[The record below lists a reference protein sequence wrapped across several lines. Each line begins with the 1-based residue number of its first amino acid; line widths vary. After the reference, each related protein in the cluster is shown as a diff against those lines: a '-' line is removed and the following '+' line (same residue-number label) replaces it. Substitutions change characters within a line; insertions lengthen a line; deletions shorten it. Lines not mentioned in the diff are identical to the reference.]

1 MQIDFLRQISLES
14 VLTRLGAARDRYD
27 RTKWHTDRG
36 TVVVQREG
44 ILFNSFDGSGIKGRG
59 AVDLVIQL
67 RQVQFRE
74 AISWLSDNFS
84 GSRHSAW
91 LPEEPEL
98 GLRPEAAAL
107 EPRPSGIPRPSPY
120 HWPRVREYLTDLRH
134 LDPKLVDQLNRDG
147 VVFADGRGNAVFR
160 HGDSGCE
167 LRGTGQSR
175 FAGSRGRKTGF
186 VIPGEQGAE
195 TWLVE
200 SAIDA
205 ISVKQL
211 RSNAQVIS
219 TGGDNA
225 GLERT
230 CLAEIRGL
238 LVIGYDNDPAGD
250 RMAQRAQLTRPD
262 VIRLLPS
269 GGKDWN
275 EALQRAGCSLI
286 ALAREIQTALASRGI
301 PVETDF

>member
-36 TVVVQREG
+36 TLVVQRKG

-84 GSRHSAW
+84 GSCHSAW

-98 GLRPEAAAL
+98 GLHPEAAAL
-107 EPRPSGIPRPSPY
+107 EPRSSGIPRPSPF
-120 HWPRVREYLTDLRH
+120 HWPHVREYLTDLRH
-134 LDPKLVDQLNRDG
+134 LEPKLVDQLNRDG
-147 VVFADGRGNAVFR
+147 TVFADDRSNAVFR

-175 FAGSRGRKTGF
+175 FAGSRGERRALSSRASKVRKHGSSNRQSTPF
-186 VIPGEQGAE
+186 
-195 TWLVE
+195 
-200 SAIDA
+200 
-205 ISVKQL
+205 
-211 RSNAQVIS
+211 RSS
-219 TGGDNA
+219 S
-225 GLERT
+225 
-230 CLAEIRGL
+230 
-238 LVIGYDNDPAGD
+238 Y
-250 RMAQRAQLTRPD
+250 
-262 VIRLLPS
+262 
-269 GGKDWN
+269 
-275 EALQRAGCSLI
+275 
-286 ALAREIQTALASRGI
+286 ASMRR
-301 PVETDF
+301 

>member
-36 TVVVQREG
+36 TVVVQRKG

-74 AISWLSDNFS
+74 AIRWLAENFS
-84 GSRHSAW
+84 GSCHSAW

-98 GLRPEAAAL
+98 RLRPEAAAL
-107 EPRPSGIPRPSPY
+107 EPRHSGIPHPSPS
-120 HWPRVREYLTDLRH
+120 HWPRVREYLTDLRR

-186 VIPGEQGAE
+186 VILGEQGAE

-211 RSNAQVIS
+211 RPDAQVIS

-230 CLAEIRGL
+230 CLAEIEGPV
-238 LVIGYDNDPAGD
+238 VIGYDNDPAGD
-250 RMAQRAQLTRPD
+250 RMAQRAQLTRPGA
-262 VIRLLPS
+262 IRVPPN

-275 EALQRAGCSLI
+275 QALQRADCLLM
-286 ALAREIQTALASRGI
+286 ALAAEIQTTLSLHGI
-301 PVETDF
+301 

>member
-1 MQIDFLRQISLES
+1 MQIDFLRQISLEL
-14 VLTRLGAARDRYD
+14 VLARLGAARDRYD

-36 TVVVQREG
+36 TVVVQRKG
-44 ILFNSFDGSGIKGRG
+44 ILFNSFDGSDIKGRG
-59 AVDLVIQL
+59 AIDLVIQL

-74 AISWLSDNFS
+74 AIRWLSENFS
-84 GSRHSAW
+84 KSSNSTW
-91 LPEEPEL
+91 LPEEIEL
-98 GLRPEAAAL
+98 GLRIETAAL
-107 EPRPSGIPRPSPY
+107 EPRPSSIPRPSPF
-120 HWPRVREYLTDLRH
+120 HWPRVREYLTDLRR

-147 VVFADGRGNAVFR
+147 AVFADDRGNAVFR

-200 SAIDA
+200 SAIDS

-211 RSNAQVIS
+211 RPDAQVIS
-219 TGGDNA
+219 IGGDNA

-230 CLAEIRGL
+230 CLAEIKGPV
-238 LVIGYDNDPAGD
+238 VIGYDNDPAGD
-250 RMAQRAQLTRPD
+250 RMAQRAQLTRPSA
-262 VIRLLPS
+262 IRVPPN

-275 EALQRAGCSLI
+275 QALQRADYSLI
-286 ALAREIQTALASRGI
+286 ALAAEIQTTLSLHGI
-301 PVETDF
+301 

>member
-1 MQIDFLRQISLES
+1 MQIDFLRQISLEL
-14 VLTRLGAARDRYD
+14 VLARIGAVRDRHD
-27 RTKWHTDRG
+27 RTKWHTSDA
-36 TVVVQREG
+36 TVVVQRKG

-59 AVDLVIQL
+59 AIDLVIQL
-67 RQVQFRE
+67 RQVGFRE
-74 AISWLSDNFS
+74 AIRWLSENFS
-84 GSRHSAW
+84 RSCHSAW

-98 GLRPEAAAL
+98 GLGPETAAL
-107 EPRPSGIPRPSPY
+107 EHRTCGIPRPCAF
-120 HWPRVREYLTDLRH
+120 HWPRVREYLTGLRH
-134 LDPKLVDQLNRDG
+134 LDPGLVDRLNRDG
-147 VVFADGRGNAVFR
+147 VVFADNRGNAVFR

-186 VIPGEQGAE
+186 VIPGDRGAE

-225 GLERT
+225 GLERS
-230 CLAEIRGL
+230 CLAETKGL
-238 LVIGYDNDPAGD
+238 LVIGYDNDPSGD

-262 VIRLLPS
+262 AIRVSPN

-275 EALQRAGCSLI
+275 EALQQGGCSLI
-286 ALAREIQTALASRGI
+286 RLTAEIHTTLSLHG
-301 PVETDF
+301 F

>member
-36 TVVVQREG
+36 TVVVQRKG
-44 ILFNSFDGSGIKGRG
+44 ILFNSFDGNGIKGRG

-74 AISWLSDNFS
+74 AIRWLSDNFS
-84 GSRHSAW
+84 GSCHSAW
-91 LPEEPEL
+91 LSEEPEL
-98 GLRPEAAAL
+98 GLRSEAPAL
-107 EPRPSGIPRPSPY
+107 EARSSGIPRPSPF
-120 HWPRVREYLTDLRH
+120 HWPRVRDYLTDLRH

-147 VVFADGRGNAVFR
+147 VVFADDRGNVVFR

-186 VIPGEQGAE
+186 VISGDQGAE

-211 RSNAQVIS
+211 RPNAQVIS

-230 CLAEIRGL
+230 CLAKIRGP

-262 VIRLLPS
+262 AIRLPPN

-286 ALAREIQTALASRGI
+286 ALAREIQTTLSLRGI
-301 PVETDF
+301 RVETGF

>member
-1 MQIDFLRQISLES
+1 MTVQYIEKAES
-14 VLTRLGAARDRYD
+14 PRLIFKAGAARDRYD

-36 TVVVQREG
+36 TVVVQRKG

-74 AISWLSDNFS
+74 AIRWLSDNFS
-84 GSRHSAW
+84 GSCHSAW
-91 LPEEPEL
+91 LPEEAESR
-98 GLRPEAAAL
+98 LRPEAAAL
-107 EPRPSGIPRPSPY
+107 EPRPSRIPRPSPF

-134 LDPKLVDQLNRDG
+134 LDPKLLDQLNRDG
-147 VVFADGRGNAVFR
+147 AVFADGCGNAVFR

-211 RSNAQVIS
+211 RPNAHVIS

-230 CLAEIRGL
+230 CLAEIKGF

-262 VIRLLPS
+262 AIRLPPNA
-269 GGKDWN
+269 GKDWN

-286 ALAREIQTALASRGI
+286 ALAADIRTALSLRGI
-301 PVETDF
+301 

>member
-1 MQIDFLRQISLES
+1 MQIDFLREISLEL
-14 VLTRLGAARDRYD
+14 VLARLGAVRDTYD

-36 TVVVQREG
+36 TVVVERKG
-44 ILFNSFDGSGIKGRG
+44 ILFNSFDGSGVKGRG

-74 AISWLSDNFS
+74 AIRWLSDNFS
-84 GSRHSAW
+84 GSSDSAR

-98 GLRPEAAAL
+98 GLRTEAAGL
-107 EPRPSGIPRPSPY
+107 EPRLCGIPRPSPY

-134 LDPKLVDQLNRDG
+134 LDAKLIDQLNQDG
-147 VVFADGRGNAVFR
+147 VVFADDRGNAVFR
-160 HGDSGCE
+160 HGNSGCE

-211 RSNAQVIS
+211 RPNAQVIS

-225 GLERT
+225 GLERA
-230 CLAEIRGL
+230 CLAGIKGL

-250 RMAQRAQLTRPD
+250 RMAQRSQLTRSD

-286 ALAREIQTALASRGI
+286 VLAREIQTALSLHGI

>member
-1 MQIDFLRQISLES
+1 MQIDFLRQISLEL
-14 VLTRLGAARDRYD
+14 VLARLGAARDRYD

-36 TVVVQREG
+36 TVVVQRKG
-44 ILFNSFDGSGIKGRG
+44 VLFNSFDGSGIKGRG

-67 RQVQFRE
+67 REVQFRD
-74 AISWLSDNFS
+74 AIRWLSDNFS
-84 GSRHSAW
+84 ASSNSTW
-91 LPEEPEL
+91 LSEETEL
-98 GLRPEAAAL
+98 RLRTENAAL
-107 EPRPSGIPRPSPY
+107 EPRPSGIPRPSPF

-147 VVFADGRGNAVFR
+147 IVFADSRSNAVFR
-160 HGDSGCE
+160 HGDAGCE
-167 LRGTGQSR
+167 LRGTRQSR

-186 VIPGEQGAE
+186 VISGEQGAE

-211 RSNAQVIS
+211 RPKAQVIS

-225 GLERT
+225 GLEKT
-230 CLAEIRGL
+230 FLAKIKGPV
-238 LVIGYDNDPAGD
+238 VIGYDNDPAGD
-250 RMAQRAQLTRPD
+250 RMAQRARLTRPD
-262 VIRLLPS
+262 AIRLPPN

-275 EALQRAGCSLI
+275 EALQRADCSLV
-286 ALAREIQTALASRGI
+286 ALAREIQTALSLHGI
-301 PVETDF
+301 PVETGF

>member
-27 RTKWHTDRG
+27 RTKWHTDGG
-36 TVVVQREG
+36 TVVVQRKG

-74 AISWLSDNFS
+74 AIRWLSENFS
-84 GSRHSAW
+84 ESCHSMW

-98 GLRPEAAAL
+98 GLRTETAAI
-107 EPRPSGIPRPSPY
+107 EPKPCGIPLSSPF

-147 VVFADGRGNAVFR
+147 VVFADDRSNAVFR

-186 VIPGEQGAE
+186 VISGDQGAE

-211 RSNAQVIS
+211 RPNAQVIS

-230 CLAEIRGL
+230 CLAKIRGP

-262 VIRLLPS
+262 AVRLPPN

-275 EALQRAGCSLI
+275 EALQRADRLLI
-286 ALAREIQTALASRGI
+286 ALAAEIQTTLSLHGI
-301 PVETDF
+301 